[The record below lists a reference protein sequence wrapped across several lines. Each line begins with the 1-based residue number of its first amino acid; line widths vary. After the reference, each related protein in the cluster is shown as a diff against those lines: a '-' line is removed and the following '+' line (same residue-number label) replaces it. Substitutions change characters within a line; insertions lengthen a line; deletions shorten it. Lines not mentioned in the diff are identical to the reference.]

1 MPPQAAAEER
11 NKRSG
16 SHNHP
21 ARSSPVAAAENPTEE
36 ELSPEFLDALTRW
49 LVYRQTKTIPE
60 EDFEVREGDFPSP
73 IVIAKPGRVS
83 HSWESRGGGADGG
96 ESRGE
101 AAPPVFYVQG
111 ASTELG
117 IVTDSVLPPLG
128 SQPQI
133 VAPPPIDPAQHE
145 LNCAGFNGRCNK
157 VSDTC
162 YGFWVGGALAV
173 RLFPPTLFSSF
184 SIALTIFFILFFI
197 YVKIKPLFWTPRA
210 AHLKG
215 KLGFTLF
222 LDYA

>member
-1 MPPQAAAEER
+1 M
-11 NKRSG
+11 
-16 SHNHP
+16 
-21 ARSSPVAAAENPTEE
+21 
-36 ELSPEFLDALTRW
+36 ELSPDFLDGLTRW

-73 IVIAKPGRVS
+73 IVVAKPGRVS
-83 HSWESRGGGADGG
+83 HSWESRGGGGGGAGGG

-101 AAPPVFYVQG
+101 AAPSVFYVQG

-117 IVTDSVLPPLG
+117 VVTDSVLPPIG

-133 VAPPPIDPAQHE
+133 FAPPPIDPAQHE

-173 RLFPPTLFSSF
+173 RASSLFFPPLCF
-184 SIALTIFFILFFI
+184 L
-197 YVKIKPLFWTPRA
+197 PL
-210 AHLKG
+210 
-215 KLGFTLF
+215 
-222 LDYA
+222 